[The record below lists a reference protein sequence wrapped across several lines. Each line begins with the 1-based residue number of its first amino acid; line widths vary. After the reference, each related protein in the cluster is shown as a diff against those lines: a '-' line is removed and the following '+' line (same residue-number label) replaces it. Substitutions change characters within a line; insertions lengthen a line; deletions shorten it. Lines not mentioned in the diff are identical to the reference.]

1 MAFKYEP
8 YQSTYVD
15 PQSVKIAEILRD
27 RFIQN
32 FNAADAVGTE
42 LSKLKAADFEND
54 QKLKSQIDA
63 DVRGRL
69 GQYAESGA
77 YEDMTFRVAETAR
90 DYRDRS
96 APVTE
101 NYNRYV
107 AYQQDLAKQYQKGKI
122 SSKAYRNAIP
132 MTKALGYSG
141 ISLDP
146 NTGMVDPNSYFSGPA
161 IVADPKITEQLI
173 KVLNQIEAD
182 SSEKTISG
190 LYVGEDGQMK
200 YTSKQ
205 GWEGITEQ
213 KVNRAYEAV
222 MALPEVQEYLNQEAK
237 YTAYENY
244 ANPDGSLNPDALGQV
259 TAAGIEMHKA
269 EMNKLSALIGSPKT
283 SQSKKQQYQAT
294 LNAYQQSMS
303 YLEGLKDP
311 AQQLN
316 YAASLAKE
324 QLLAPYQAIAA
335 GKVYSKSS
343 SSYEEDYS
351 EMEKDKRR
359 ADRAKQAEIE
369 KLAAEAASKI
379 TIAREGTMTEIID
392 DANVEVTADQ
402 ARKNIK
408 DAQAVL
414 DDPNAG
420 VADKESAKERLATN
434 YRALA
439 LSSNIAGGAT
449 TKFVRDAIGSTLS
462 ENPEVG
468 DIDNWGFGTYGRKF
482 KEVYEGYKA
491 WRGGSANEEDFY
503 GILNSG
509 PTSAEYQALATNLS
523 TIHEGEDGNQLLADS
538 KAVIDT
544 KLAALGSK
552 KVRVDRN
559 FNTRTAPV
567 GTSPV
572 LAQKAAEE
580 IQSQF
585 KTLGDLS
592 GINNLIYRPKQD
604 ADQTFGD
611 IGGEG
616 GILENW
622 STDGFTANSKI
633 TNVRYGVANGLE
645 MIDKSETGQYA
656 ILTVAPTEEAA
667 DKQGTGE
674 ILRPYKEIYV
684 PIEKV
689 ASADMI
695 KALNEPFTVFHRDI
709 NTLGY
714 GTAFEQPNKTFIY
727 EKTFTEPEKRAIMFS
742 KELTSMSA
750 TDAARFLKENAAT
763 FEEYVTKG
771 YLERDGSFA
780 GSTDESIIVEVK
792 DINNQQRPVKA
803 EISLVDI
810 NGQIR
815 PLVDP
820 RSGERIGQMDVNSD
834 ILRSIMNDQNVGLY
848 HPDGYILK
856 QIK

>member
-482 KEVYEGYKA
+482 KEVYEGY
-491 WRGGSANEEDFY
+491 
-503 GILNSG
+503 
-509 PTSAEYQALATNLS
+509 
-523 TIHEGEDGNQLLADS
+523 
-538 KAVIDT
+538 
-544 KLAALGSK
+544 
-552 KVRVDRN
+552 
-559 FNTRTAPV
+559 
-567 GTSPV
+567 
-572 LAQKAAEE
+572 
-580 IQSQF
+580 
-585 KTLGDLS
+585 
-592 GINNLIYRPKQD
+592 
-604 ADQTFGD
+604 
-611 IGGEG
+611 
-616 GILENW
+616 
-622 STDGFTANSKI
+622 
-633 TNVRYGVANGLE
+633 
-645 MIDKSETGQYA
+645 
-656 ILTVAPTEEAA
+656 
-667 DKQGTGE
+667 
-674 ILRPYKEIYV
+674 
-684 PIEKV
+684 
-689 ASADMI
+689 
-695 KALNEPFTVFHRDI
+695 
-709 NTLGY
+709 
-714 GTAFEQPNKTFIY
+714 
-727 EKTFTEPEKRAIMFS
+727 
-742 KELTSMSA
+742 
-750 TDAARFLKENAAT
+750 
-763 FEEYVTKG
+763 
-771 YLERDGSFA
+771 
-780 GSTDESIIVEVK
+780 
-792 DINNQQRPVKA
+792 
-803 EISLVDI
+803 
-810 NGQIR
+810 
-815 PLVDP
+815 
-820 RSGERIGQMDVNSD
+820 
-834 ILRSIMNDQNVGLY
+834 
-848 HPDGYILK
+848 
-856 QIK
+856 

>member
-146 NTGMVDPNSYFSGPA
+146 NTGMVDPNSYFSGPS

-190 LYVGEDGQMK
+190 LYMGEDGQMK

-259 TAAGIEMHKA
+259 TAAGVEMHKA

-351 EMEKDKRR
+351 QMEREKRAAER
-359 ADRAKQAEIE
+359 TKQAELE
-369 KLAAEAASKI
+369 KLQLIANSKI
-379 TIAREGTMTEIID
+379 TVDREGGVDEVVD
-392 DANVEVTADQ
+392 LANVESVIDKAQT
-402 ARKNIK
+402 NIK
-408 DAQAVL
+408 NDTEIL
-414 DDPNAG
+414 NDPNAG
-420 VADKESAKERLATN
+420 EYEKAEAKQRIATN
-434 YRALA
+434 QEQLALA
-439 LSSNIAGGAT
+439 QKVLGSNTETYVDSA
-449 TKFVRDAIGSTLS
+449 VDALIV
-462 ENPEVG
+462 EDPEVG
-468 DIDNWGFGTYGRKF
+468 DIDDWGFGTYGIDF
-482 KEVYEGYKA
+482 SEVYNAYKSF
-491 WRGGSANEEDFY
+491 RGGAGNKKDFY
-503 GILNSG
+503 RILKEG
-509 PTSAEYQALATNLS
+509 PKGAEYQALAQ
-523 TIHEGEDGNQLLADS
+523 TISNIHSGENGMQILAES
-538 KAVIDT
+538 KANMDT
-544 KLAALGSK
+544 KLKDIGSNQ
-552 KVRVDRN
+552 VPTFRF
-559 FNTRTAPV
+559 FNTKTAPV

-572 LAQKAAEE
+572 ISDATAAE
-580 IQSQF
+580 IKGQF
-585 KTLGDLS
+585 KTLGDLTGIS
-592 GINNLIYRPKQD
+592 GLIYRDPNND
-604 ADQTFGD
+604 DNQTVGT

-616 GILENW
+616 GIIDSWTE
-622 STDGFTANSKI
+622 SGFTADSQI
-633 TNVRYGVANGLE
+633 TGIRYGVANGMELT
-645 MIDKSETGQYA
+645 DKSQYGQYA
-656 ILTVAPTEEAA
+656 ILTVSPKAEGENTTTTEN
-667 DKQGTGE
+667 
-674 ILRPYKEIYV
+674 RPYKEIYV

-689 ASADMI
+689 LSADQI
-695 KALNEPFTVFHRDI
+695 AALNEPATKLQRHIQTVAM
-709 NTLGY
+709 
-714 GTAFEQPNKTFIY
+714 GTRYASPQQTYEFEKEFDPVEQ
-727 EKTFTEPEKRAIMFS
+727 RAIMFS
-742 KELTSMSA
+742 NELNSMSA

-763 FEEYVTKG
+763 FEEYVTQG
-771 YLERDGSFA
+771 YLEKDGSFA
-780 GSTDESIIVEVK
+780 GMPYQKLIINVV
-792 DINNQQRPVKA
+792 DAGAGQSPKA
-803 EISLVDI
+803 EISLVDV
-810 NGQIR
+810 NGQTR
-815 PLVDP
+815 PMLDP
-820 RSGERIGQMDVNSD
+820 STGNPAGFMDVNGE
-834 ILRSIMNDQNVGLY
+834 IFRSIVNDQNVGLY
-848 HPDGYILK
+848 RGDGYNLK
-856 QIK
+856 TIK

>member
-1 MAFKYEP
+1 
-8 YQSTYVD
+8 
-15 PQSVKIAEILRD
+15 
-27 RFIQN
+27 
-32 FNAADAVGTE
+32 
-42 LSKLKAADFEND
+42 
-54 QKLKSQIDA
+54 
-63 DVRGRL
+63 
-69 GQYAESGA
+69 
-77 YEDMTFRVAETAR
+77 
-90 DYRDRS
+90 
-96 APVTE
+96 
-101 NYNRYV
+101 
-107 AYQQDLAKQYQKGKI
+107 
-122 SSKAYRNAIP
+122 
-132 MTKALGYSG
+132 
-141 ISLDP
+141 
-146 NTGMVDPNSYFSGPA
+146 
-161 IVADPKITEQLI
+161 
-173 KVLNQIEAD
+173 
-182 SSEKTISG
+182 
-190 LYVGEDGQMK
+190 
-200 YTSKQ
+200 
-205 GWEGITEQ
+205 
-213 KVNRAYEAV
+213 
-222 MALPEVQEYLNQEAK
+222 
-237 YTAYENY
+237 
-244 ANPDGSLNPDALGQV
+244 
-259 TAAGIEMHKA
+259 MHKA

-420 VADKESAKERLATN
+420 VADKETAKERLATN

-449 TKFVRDAIGSTLS
+449 TKFVRDAIGSALS

-468 DIDNWGFGTYGRKF
+468 DIDNWGFGTYGREF
-482 KEVYEGYKA
+482 KQVYEGYKA

-523 TIHEGEDGNQLLADS
+523 TIHEGEDGNELLAGS

-633 TNVRYGVANGLE
+633 TGVRYGVANGLE

-780 GSTDESIIVEVK
+780 GSTDQRIIVEVK

-803 EISLVDI
+803 EISVVDI
-810 NGQIR
+810 DGQIR
-815 PLVDP
+815 PLVDL

-834 ILRSIMNDQNVGLY
+834 RLRAIMNDQNVGLY

>member
-146 NTGMVDPNSYFSGPA
+146 NTGMVDPNSYFSGPS

-259 TAAGIEMHKA
+259 TAAGVEMHKA

-351 EMEKDKRR
+351 QMEREKR
-359 ADRAKQAEIE
+359 AAARAKQDELE
-369 KLAAEAASKI
+369 KLTLLAESKI
-379 TIAREGTMTEIID
+379 TLSKEAGIDETISDTNIASNIETCE
-392 DANVEVTADQ
+392 ANIRAANQ
-402 ARKNIK
+402 
-408 DAQAVL
+408 VL
-414 DDPNAG
+414 SDPNKG
-420 VADKESAKERLATN
+420 EYDKETAKEVIRFNEERLALN
-434 YRALA
+434 RAA
-439 LSSNIAGGAT
+439 AGSAANIQIGP
-449 TKFVRDAIGSTLS
+449 AIDVLVS
-462 ENPEVG
+462 EKEDMG
-468 DIDNWGFGTYGRKF
+468 DIFNWGFGTYGVPF
-482 KEVYEGYKA
+482 DQMYNSYKA
-491 WRGGSANEEDFY
+491 FKGGQGTQNDFYRIISEGPGSADY
-503 GILNSG
+503 D
-509 PTSAEYQALATNLS
+509 ALAVYLEKVHS
-523 TIHEGEDGNQLLADS
+523 GENGKQILADA
-538 KAVIDT
+538 KAAVDT
-544 KLAALGSK
+544 KMQSLGANVVKSK
-552 KVRVDRN
+552 RHLD
-559 FNTRTAPV
+559 TRTAPIA
-567 GTSPV
+567 TNPII
-572 LAQKAAEE
+572 ADKTAEE
-580 IQSQF
+580 VRSQF
-585 KTLGDLS
+585 NSLGDLTNVK
-592 GINNLIYRPKQD
+592 GLLFRKEPTENQVKG
-604 ADQTFGD
+604 TV
-611 IGGEG
+611 GGEG
-616 GILENW
+616 GIIESW
-622 STDGFTANSKI
+622 SSEGFTPKSQIVGA
-633 TNVRYGVANGLE
+633 RWDVARGLE
-645 MIDKSETGQYA
+645 LTDQSQYGQYLV
-656 ILTVAPTEEAA
+656 LTVSPQAE
-667 DKQGTGE
+667 GE
-674 ILRPYKEIYV
+674 KPDAYSDRPFKEIFI
-684 PIEKV
+684 PIENV
-689 ASADMI
+689 ASSDQI
-695 KALNEPFTVFHRDI
+695 KRLNEPLVKLQRYI
-709 NTLGY
+709 NTVA
-714 GTAFEQPNKTFIY
+714 TVNPNSTTQQY
-727 EKTFTEPEKRAIMFS
+727 EFVKDFDPWEKKAIQFS
-742 KELTSMSA
+742 NELESKSPA
-750 TDAARFLKENAAT
+750 DAAKFLKENAAT

-780 GSTDESIIVEVK
+780 GMTYEKVIVDVNIDK
-792 DINNQQRPVKA
+792 ANNKA
-803 EISLVDI
+803 EGEIIMIDI
-810 NGQIR
+810 NGNRMPMI
-815 PLVDP
+815 DP
-820 RSGERIGQMDVNSD
+820 NTGNRAGFMDLNGERFKAIFGDENAGFFRD
-834 ILRSIMNDQNVGLY
+834 YN
-848 HPDGYILK
+848 LK
-856 QIK
+856 NIK